1 MKKKRIRN
9 LVIGLFILFFII
21 YYVTLS
27 QYENKHL
34 MVYHPQSEEEENQ
47 LAEAFGVTLTDDVHV
62 SDALLS
68 YARNDDNDRYTIRIT
83 GVDSIYSFL
92 TSNVEIDKEME
103 GEVTLEN
110 DTVYLNGT
118 PIIPNERILNYEGTK
133 EYDGTSIEVF
143 VWGGYGPRFKRPFS
157 TIVKISFFF
166 EDGTL
171 SFIECGGR
179 LSSPFSNEF
188 YRKILED
195 YYYRDYILYPLRPP
209 FTMFLSFLGLFN

>member
-103 GEVTLEN
+103 GEITLE
-110 DTVYLNGT
+110 DDIVYLNGI
-118 PIIPNERILNYEGTK
+118 PIIPNERIINYEGTK
-133 EYDGTSIEVF
+133 EYDGISIKVY
-143 VWGGYGPRFKRPFS
+143 VWGGYGPRFKRPFR

-166 EDGTL
+166 EDGNL
-171 SFIECGGR
+171 SFIECGCK
-179 LSSPFSNEF
+179 LSEPFYNEF
-188 YRKILED
+188 YGALVDD
-195 YYYRDYILYPLRPP
+195 YFYRDYILYPIRP
-209 FTMFLSFLGLFN
+209 LF

>member
-1 MKKKRIRN
+1 MKNRTRLLIVSFV
-9 LVIGLFILFFII
+9 LFGLFFFISVNI
-21 YYVTLS
+21 Y
-27 QYENKHL
+27 EHNHL

-62 SDALLS
+62 SEALLS
-68 YARNDDNDRYTIRIT
+68 YARNSDDDRYTIRIT

-118 PIIPNERILNYEGTK
+118 PIIPNERLLNYEGTK
-133 EYDGTSIEVF
+133 EYDGISIRVF
-143 VWGGYGPRFKRPFS
+143 VWGGYGPRFKEPFS
-157 TIVKISFFF
+157 QHVRISFYY

-179 LSSPFSNEF
+179 LSAPFSNEF